1 MRAIYDVELY
11 DDAKLRQQ
19 MIWCHLPSFE
29 ATVIYALSTPSL
41 FSSKHDA
48 TLEHCRP
55 GKGTFN
61 LNCATTLSAWHSP
74 SGRLVAR
81 LKAKQSACTEW
92 CAYSRQPLSPMALVV
107 ADRTLSDRSS
117 LNLTPHQLLDPTLHL
132 LGNFHATLRKNRPID
147 EILIAIT
154 MHYESCR
161 PLSTF
166 KAPSDRTTTYS
177 CLLWTKNRR

>member
-1 MRAIYDVELY
+1 MEAVYNNDLY

-19 MIWCHLPSFE
+19 MIWCCLPSFE
-29 ATVIYALSTPSL
+29 TTVIYALSPPSL
-41 FSSKHDA
+41 FSSKHGA

-74 SGRLVAR
+74 SGRLRAR
-81 LKAKQSACTEW
+81 PKAKQSASTEW
-92 CAYSRQPLSPMALVV
+92 CACSRQPLSPVALVV

-132 LGNFHATLRKNRPID
+132 LVNFHATLRKNRPID

-154 MHYESCR
+154 IHYESRR
-161 PLSTF
+161 PLSTSS
-166 KAPSDRTTTYS
+166 APSDRTTTYS
-177 CLLWTKNRR
+177 CLL